1 MPKRKRHQK
10 GSLQLRKV
18 GKHKTW
24 LFFYYENGRRRCK
37 TIAAASKLF
46 TKSQAEIAAQEI
58 MTGINGRV
66 DGSAG
71 QAITFEQYVL
81 EIYLPYCKKHRWK
94 NSTTMTT
101 ENRIKSHLVDAFGDR
116 QICSLRRQELQ
127 EFLENKAARGLSF
140 SIVDHLRWDLRS
152 ILELAADDGYVERN
166 PAGSINTPRQA
177 LPGEKRVMAREDVV
191 KAIQILPL
199 RESLIVK
206 LAIFCGMR
214 PGEIF
219 GMKWGQ
225 VSDNCLEV
233 LRRVYRGL
241 VDTPKTR
248 RSVRMVG
255 LPPGVV
261 ADLAFWRSV
270 SKHAGGDDWVFPS
283 ENPSTPLS
291 RDNLWR
297 RNIQP
302 KLAKV
307 GLGWATFQVMR
318 RTYSSLSRVAGADR
332 KVVADQMGHGIG
344 VNLDEYTIAS
354 LDQRAAATAK
364 LEAYLLKTAETSTA
378 VM

>member
-1 MPKRKRHQK
+1 M
-10 GSLQLRKV
+10 S
-18 GKHKTW
+18 
-24 LFFYYENGRRRCK
+24 E
-37 TIAAASKLF
+37 
-46 TKSQAEIAAQEI
+46 
-58 MTGINGRV
+58 
-66 DGSAG
+66 
-71 QAITFEQYVL
+71 
-81 EIYLPYCKKHRWK
+81 
-94 NSTTMTT
+94 
-101 ENRIKSHLVDAFGDR
+101 
-116 QICSLRRQELQ
+116 CSLL
-127 EFLENKAARGLSF
+127 
-140 SIVDHLRWDLRS
+140 
-152 ILELAADDGYVERN
+152 
-166 PAGSINTPRQA
+166 
-177 LPGEKRVMAREDVV
+177 
-191 KAIQILPL
+191 
-199 RESLIVK
+199 
-206 LAIFCGMR
+206 
-214 PGEIF
+214 
-219 GMKWGQ
+219 

-248 RSVRMVG
+248 RSVRKVG

-270 SKHAGGDDWVFPS
+270 SKQAGGDDWVFAS

-302 KLAKV
+302 RLAKV
-307 GLGWATFQVMR
+307 GLGWARFQVMR
-318 RTYSSLSRVAGADR
+318 RTYSSLSREAGADR